1 MLLTPGCESGGTA
14 CTAWTSTN
22 ATALTSGSG
31 WIAASF
37 SVKEAN
43 LTRVLGSDSY
53 AASLANVERVL
64 IRHDDG
70 SPDAPNVPTNVSST
84 LGIDNVELPEPS
96 ALPGLA
102 AGAALLYVLRRR
114 R

>member
-22 ATALTSGSG
+22 ALALVSGSG
-31 WIAASF
+31 WVAASF
-37 SVKEAN
+37 SVKETD
-43 LTRVLGSDSY
+43 LTRVLGSASY
-53 AASLANVERVL
+53 AASMANVERVL

-70 SPDAPNVPTNVSST
+70 TPDSPAVPVNVSST
-84 LGIDNVELPEPS
+84 LGVDNVELPEPS
-96 ALPGLA
+96 GLVGFF
-102 AGAALLYVLRRR
+102 AGAALVGALRRR